1 MGSLF
6 IDCYRGLE
14 AAIINRQTEFVERLM
29 QSCFR
34 SCWLLLAVSAAA
46 AAGVAVLTLNRP
58 DARNAIGVELLK
70 QLRDVLEAIQLDT
83 SARAL
88 LVCSSVPGVFCA
100 GADLK
105 VLATFLMLTFL

>member
-1 MGSLF
+1 VS
-6 IDCYRGLE
+6 
-14 AAIINRQTEFVERLM
+14 AA
-29 QSCFR
+29 
-34 SCWLLLAVSAAA
+34 AAA

-58 DARNAIGVELLK
+58 GARNAIGVELLK
-70 QLRDVLEAIQLDT
+70 QLRDVLEALQLDT

>member
-1 MGSLF
+1 
-6 IDCYRGLE
+6 
-14 AAIINRQTEFVERLM
+14 
-29 QSCFR
+29 
-34 SCWLLLAVSAAA
+34 LLLAVSAAA

-70 QLRDVLEAIQLDT
+70 QLRGVLEALQLDT

-105 VLATFLMLTFL
+105 VLAPFLMLYLHVNFYVARLGPRASGPNLA

>member
-34 SCWLLLAVSAAA
+34 SCWLLLAVSA